1 MISFDSVTLKRV
13 HEIEPSIKTG
23 FLYRIPTVLADSAKK
38 EMGVSYLCPHYLLAT
53 PLMIKKAHAD
63 GLKVNTV
70 NEEKVMKRLME
81 SECDT
86 VTTDHPDVLKRVL
99 QEPML
104 LK

>member
-1 MISFDSVTLKRV
+1 M
-13 HEIEPSIKTG
+13 
-23 FLYRIPTVLADSAKK
+23 LADSAKK

-53 PLMIKKAHAD
+53 PSMIKKAHAD
-63 GLKVNTV
+63 GLKVNTWTV

-86 VTTDHPDVLKRVL
+86 VTTDHPDVLKKVV